1 LFGAFGLQHLADGL
15 LQVKMLEAWL
25 AFIQLLLQELFSFF
39 SQLSVQ
45 DTFQQLKA
53 FAYITALQFPLSGC

>member
-1 LFGAFGLQHLADGL
+1 
-15 LQVKMLEAWL
+15 MLEAWL

-53 FAYITALQFPLSGC
+53 FAYIAALQLPLSG